1 MIRHTSETIIN
12 GPVDVSVQLMQW
24 AAEAKGSQ
32 LTDAE
37 DEIEE
42 IEAELEK
49 EKGRHQKVRQ
59 AVTDHQHLPIF
70 AELHAS
76 EPRHAGSEET

>member
-1 MIRHTSETIIN
+1 MIPDTSETIIN

-59 AVTDHQHLPIF
+59 AVTDHSTRRSLLSCTL
-70 AELHAS
+70 A
-76 EPRHAGSEET
+76 

>member
-1 MIRHTSETIIN
+1 LIRHTSETIIN
-12 GPVDVSVQLMQW
+12 GPVDVPVQLMQW

-59 AVTDHQHLPIF
+59 AVTDHQAL
-70 AELHAS
+70 ADLCGAT
-76 EPRHAGSEET
+76 R

>member
-1 MIRHTSETIIN
+1 
-12 GPVDVSVQLMQW
+12 MQW

-76 EPRHAGSEET
+76 

>member
-1 MIRHTSETIIN
+1 
-12 GPVDVSVQLMQW
+12 MQW

-59 AVTDHQHLPIF
+59 AVTDHPGTCRSLRS
-70 AELHAS
+70 LTLAS
-76 EPRHAGSEET
+76 